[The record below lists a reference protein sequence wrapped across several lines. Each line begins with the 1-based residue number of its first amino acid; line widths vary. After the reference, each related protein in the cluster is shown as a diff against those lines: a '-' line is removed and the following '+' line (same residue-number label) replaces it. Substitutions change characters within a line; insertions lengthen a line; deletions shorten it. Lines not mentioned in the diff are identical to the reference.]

1 MCQYCLHIAT
11 CVTLVMLLGC
21 QPPVT
26 EDPDILVRLPETVD
40 FNYHVRPL
48 LSDRCFACHGPDE
61 NTREAGLRLDVED
74 AAFAELAENP
84 GHYAVRRGSLRRS
97 EMATRIASED
107 PELQMPPP
115 ESNLAL
121 SDYEVALLRRWI
133 QQGAAWEPHWAF
145 TPPEAPEEPALRD
158 AGWPRSPIDPF
169 VLARLEREGIAPAPE
184 ADRERLLRRVT
195 MDHTGLPP
203 TVAEIDAFLADTAP
217 DAYERVVDRLLAT
230 PAYAERMAVEWM
242 DLARYADSH
251 GYHADGYRLM
261 WPWRDWVIEAFRDN
275 MPYDQFVSWQLAGD
289 LYPDASTDQV
299 LATAFNRNHQM
310 TAEGGIVDEEY
321 RLEYVADRTN
331 TFAQAFLGLTMECA
345 RCHDHKFDPVTQKE
359 YYQLS
364 AFFNNVKEVGMTGDD
379 GNAGPMLALFTDS
392 VEVALA
398 AVRDSITALEG
409 RLAERRRA
417 VEREPGLW
425 ENATAGSEP
434 AGLVDHYPLDRITD
448 GTTPNLAAPAR
459 AGRVSGEI
467 AIGEGPRGAAATL
480 DYDFDYFEL
489 PGAGGYDRHQAFTA
503 SIWTYPE
510 KKEEYAELFG
520 NAGQKNSY
528 WRGYEVYLDS
538 LYRVN
543 VRLINA
549 LPHNYIHVRT
559 TVGIAPNAWSQVAL
573 VYDGSSRAD
582 GVRFVVNGAP
592 QPSETLFDRLYK
604 SMQPVDGMYEPQPRP
619 IRVGKSYRAFTG
631 NDGIF
636 TGRMDDIRFYDRA
649 LSGLEL
655 EQLYGQSVLTDAQR
669 RAERIAHY
677 LQEDDVAF
685 RSLMTALQVLRLHEH
700 ALVEP
705 VMEVMVM
712 EDMPEPRVTHILN
725 RGLYNQPGEAVG
737 PGTPATVLAF
747 DEDLPRNR
755 LGLAQWLFDPDHPL
769 TARVAV
775 NRFWQMYFGRGL
787 VATPEDFGY
796 QGLLPSHPDL
806 LDWLARRFVDS
817 GWDVKGLQR
826 LIVTS
831 ATYRQDSRPRPEL
844 AEVDPENILLARGAS
859 YRLPAEMIRDNALA
873 ASGLLVDAVGGP
885 SAKPYMPDDLW
896 FEKNTFSQF
905 LLHYVADTGDGLYR
919 RSLYTFNRRTSPHPA
934 MIAFDA
940 TDRST
945 CTIVRHRTNT
955 PLQALILMNDPQFVE
970 ASRILAERMIREAGQ
985 ELPERIEYGF
995 RLLTGRRPSDP
1006 EINVLTRLFDDEKAR
1021 FSREPA
1027 AALELLAV
1035 GDAPR
1040 DPGLNPAETA
1050 ALAVVANTMMNHDE
1064 AFMKR

>member
-1 MCQYCLHIAT
+1 
-11 CVTLVMLLGC
+11 
-21 QPPVT
+21 
-26 EDPDILVRLPETVD
+26 
-40 FNYHVRPL
+40 
-48 LSDRCFACHGPDE
+48 
-61 NTREAGLRLDVED
+61 
-74 AAFAELAENP
+74 
-84 GHYAVRRGSLRRS
+84 
-97 EMATRIASED
+97 
-107 PELQMPPP
+107 
-115 ESNLAL
+115 
-121 SDYEVALLRRWI
+121 
-133 QQGAAWEPHWAF
+133 
-145 TPPEAPEEPALRD
+145 
-158 AGWPRSPIDPF
+158 
-169 VLARLEREGIAPAPE
+169 
-184 ADRERLLRRVT
+184 
-195 MDHTGLPP
+195 
-203 TVAEIDAFLADTAP
+203 
-217 DAYERVVDRLLAT
+217 
-230 PAYAERMAVEWM
+230 
-242 DLARYADSH
+242 
-251 GYHADGYRLM
+251 
-261 WPWRDWVIEAFRDN
+261 
-275 MPYDQFVSWQLAGD
+275 
-289 LYPDASTDQV
+289 
-299 LATAFNRNHQM
+299 
-310 TAEGGIVDEEY
+310 
-321 RLEYVADRTN
+321 
-331 TFAQAFLGLTMECA
+331 MECA
-345 RCHDHKFDPVTQKE
+345 RCHDHKFDPITQKE

-379 GNAGPMLALFTDS
+379 GNAGPMLPLFTDS
-392 VEVALA
+392 VEVALVS
-398 AVRDSITALEG
+398 VRDSIAALEG
-409 RLAERRRA
+409 RLAERRRT
-417 VEREPGLW
+417 VEQETALW
-425 ENATAGSEP
+425 AAARADAEP

-448 GTTPNLAAPAR
+448 ATTPNLVTPSR
-459 AGRVSGEI
+459 AGQVSGEI
-467 AIGEGPRGAAATL
+467 ALEEGPRGDAATL

-489 PGAGGYDRHQAFTA
+489 PGVGGYDRHEAFTA

-559 TVGIAPNAWSQVAL
+559 SDGIAPGAWSQVAL
-573 VYDGSSRAD
+573 VYDGSSRAG
-582 GVRFVVNGAP
+582 GVRLFVNGAP
-592 QPSETLFDRLYK
+592 PSTETLFDRLYK
-604 SMQPVDGMYEPQPRP
+604 SMLPVDGMYRSSPRP
-619 IRVGKSYRAFTG
+619 IRVGKSYRAFSG

-636 TGRMDDIRFYDRA
+636 TGRVDDIRFYDRA

-655 EQLYGQSVLTDAQR
+655 EQLYGESVLTDAQR
-669 RAERIAHY
+669 RQERIDHY
-677 LQEDDVAF
+677 LQLDDLEYRAF
-685 RSLMTALQVLRLHEH
+685 QTSLQTLRSREH
-700 ALVEP
+700 ALIEP

-712 EDMPEPRVTHILN
+712 EDMPQPRTTHILN

-747 DEDLPRNR
+747 DEELPRNR
-755 LGLAQWLFDPDHPL
+755 LGLAQWLFDPEHPL

-787 VATPEDFGY
+787 VATPEDFGF

-806 LDWLARRFVDS
+806 LDWLARRFVET
-817 GWDVKGLQR
+817 GWNVKALQR

-844 AEVDPENILLARGAS
+844 AEVDPENILLARGPS

-905 LLHYVADTGDGLYR
+905 LLHYEADKGDGLYR

-955 PLQALILMNDPQFVE
+955 PLQALILLNDPQFVE

-985 ELPERIEYGF
+985 ALPERIAYGF
-995 RLLTGRRPSDP
+995 RLLTGRRPTAP
-1006 EINVLTRLFDDEKAR
+1006 EINVFARLFDDEKAR

-1027 AALELLAV
+1027 AARELLAV

-1040 DPGLNPAETA
+1040 DARLNPAETA